1 MGDTIPPD
9 GRDTCWPHA
18 PLRPQTPASPVG
30 YPAGWRWCDEVMFVG
45 AVCVEA
51 HARRDGDVVTVA
63 AKGLALQL
71 TKNQRLHP
79 QEEARIRAHERA
91 TIDRAL
97 ADIAPPAGPWDVI
110 VTREGPRTL
119 DDVNATT
126 SIKGVEDAVA
136 AWLGVDD
143 GDRARFRC
151 RAVQAL
157 TRGFGVVIT
166 IKGRASW

>member
-30 YPAGWRWCDEVMFVG
+30 YPAGWRWCGEVMFVG

-51 HARRDGDVVTVA
+51 HARRDGD
-63 AKGLALQL
+63 G
-71 TKNQRLHP
+71 
-79 QEEARIRAHERA
+79 
-91 TIDRAL
+91 
-97 ADIAPPAGPWDVI
+97 
-110 VTREGPRTL
+110 
-119 DDVNATT
+119 
-126 SIKGVEDAVA
+126 DAVA